1 MITRTFLYQNA
12 DKNKLL
18 SKHVELFNI
27 NQNQFVSL
35 KSGNKA
41 VNEWISVNV
50 GNINSFLLS
59 SMLTQ
64 NNDQDFFSL
73 KNIDQINLLD
83 KSLSLESVNSFTELL
98 KQTKLTLYSIEYV
111 ELSNCVYTV
120 EYILNDKIYCGYGDN
135 LVIQSGELVFGR
147 KFQGSVGFV
156 RPSFI
161 LRNQSKVNQSS
172 KIKTYKVLIEEID
185 SDEDSYIEYETFLE
199 MEKRGTS
206 DVV

>member
-1 MITRTFLYQNA
+1 ML
-12 DKNKLL
+12 
-18 SKHVELFNI
+18 VPELP
-27 NQNQFVSL
+27 
-35 KSGNKA
+35 
-41 VNEWISVNV
+41 
-50 GNINSFLLS
+50 
-59 SMLTQ
+59 
-64 NNDQDFFSL
+64 
-73 KNIDQINLLD
+73 
-83 KSLSLESVNSFTELL
+83 
-98 KQTKLTLYSIEYV
+98 
-111 ELSNCVYTV
+111 NCVYTV
-120 EYILNDKIYCGYGDN
+120 EYILNDKIYCGYGND

-156 RPSFI
+156 RPSFV